1 MLSYQQTL
9 EWKILSSHPPCIF
22 FTPYKVKKIRV
33 TCTEMFPEL
42 FLDEKEFLRG
52 GMRIFPLQLD
62 FLNGTFSLFIWACT
76 TYKTKQKSS
85 KPPTHR
91 GFFLH
96 PHMQFESIILVG
108 FFSHPKIVCQFY
120 KCKEEIYPTYTQGR
134 PCVCK
139 VSHHAG
145 PQTFRG
151 FQLFTHVKKN

>member
-1 MLSYQQTL
+1 
-9 EWKILSSHPPCIF
+9 
-22 FTPYKVKKIRV
+22 
-33 TCTEMFPEL
+33 MFPEL

-96 PHMQFESIILVG
+96 PHMHFGSIILE
-108 FFSHPKIVCQFY
+108 FIVLAVR
-120 KCKEEIYPTYTQGR
+120 KYT
-134 PCVCK
+134 
-139 VSHHAG
+139 SEN
-145 PQTFRG
+145 
-151 FQLFTHVKKN
+151 HVQIL